1 MPNPTRFSALA
12 IEQDC
17 RGETFIGEVRSARSE
32 IAARCLAAAMAATRP
47 GAVAFSHSGDLS
59 SLEPADVVI
68 LNCYG
73 NLENGMLRAQ
83 IASYEPKKIARGKE
97 TARKWR
103 RRLSMAVPC
112 AGAAET
118 QVSRAHSSPM
128 RSSNSLV
135 VTPDRSR

>member
-68 LNCYG
+68 LTVTVTWKTGCYAPK
-73 NLENGMLRAQ
+73 LRRPAMLRT
-83 IASYEPKKIARGKE
+83 E
-97 TARKWR
+97 
-103 RRLSMAVPC
+103 RRLL
-112 AGAAET
+112 GARRPRASGGG
-118 QVSRAHSSPM
+118 VSRWPYLRQVLRRH
-128 RSSNSLV
+128 R
-135 VTPDRSR
+135 

>member
-12 IEQDC
+12 IEKDC

-83 IASYEPKKIARGKE
+83 IATTGDV
-97 TARKWR
+97 TNR
-103 RRLSMAVPC
+103 RRLL
-112 AGAAET
+112 GARRPRASGGG
-118 QVSRAHSSPM
+118 VSRWPYLAQVLRRH
-128 RSSNSLV
+128 R
-135 VTPDRSR
+135 